1 MACFPSEKEGV
12 SMAKTELF
20 IARDRRLE
28 DGRML
33 LCERI
38 SRPLQRT
45 SVAKR
50 VLKRIRRKNPAA
62 YAVQH
67 TVLD

>member
-1 MACFPSEKEGV
+1 MAN
-12 SMAKTELF
+12 TTLY
-20 IARDRRLE
+20 IAQDRRLE

-33 LCERI
+33 LRERI

-50 VLKRIRRKNPAA
+50 VLKRMRCKNPGA
-62 YAVQH
+62 YAICV

>member
-1 MACFPSEKEGV
+1 
-12 SMAKTELF
+12 MAKTALY
-20 IARDRRLE
+20 IVQDRRLE

-33 LCERI
+33 ICEWI

-45 SVAKR
+45 SVARR
-50 VLKRIRRKNPAA
+50 VLKRIRRRNPAA

-67 TVLD
+67 TVLG

>member
-1 MACFPSEKEGV
+1 MTKATLYV
-12 SMAKTELF
+12 AQ
-20 IARDRRLE
+20 DRRLE

-33 LCERI
+33 LGERI

-45 SVAKR
+45 SLARR
-50 VLKRIRRKNPAA
+50 VLKRIRRRNPAA

-67 TVLD
+67 TVFV

>member
-1 MACFPSEKEGV
+1 
-12 SMAKTELF
+12 MAKSTIH
-20 IARDRRLE
+20 IAQDRRLE

-33 LCERI
+33 LGERI

-62 YAVQH
+62 YAVQR
-67 TVLD
+67 TVFA